1 MSGLVRHRATM
12 LVAAAFVAA
21 LVLSAWLGDRG
32 PAYDQPLDPENPPPA
47 GAQAVA
53 EVLGDRGVDG
63 AVARSAAELDAVDP
77 GPDSVV
83 LVTGSD
89 ALGPTTVRRMNA
101 VADGSWIIVVAPGPI
116 TVRTLGQRDSPV
128 HVDVPSPHPA
138 DCANLMLTGLS
149 IEVDAAVAY
158 DERTASCFGTEE
170 GALFVNVT
178 DRLAFLGA
186 GEILANDQILRADN
200 AAAALRLLGQRDRL
214 VWYVPDLADLAP
226 SEQATVAALLPR
238 WLRPALWIGLFTAV
252 ALVVWR
258 ARRLGPLVVEPLPVA
273 VKAIE
278 TTHSRGRLYRK
289 VNDREHAAA
298 ALRSAARDRLADRL
312 RLPRGGDEVP
322 LVRDLAR
329 HLGRSAEEMRFLI
342 GSDALPPPTDHD
354 LVELANR
361 LAALDEEIRH
371 A

>member
-1 MSGLVRHRATM
+1 M
-12 LVAAAFVAA
+12 
-21 LVLSAWLGDRG
+21 
-32 PAYDQPLDPENPPPA
+32 
-47 GAQAVA
+47 
-53 EVLGDRGVDG
+53 
-63 AVARSAAELDAVDP
+63 
-77 GPDSVV
+77 
-83 LVTGSD
+83 
-89 ALGPTTVRRMNA
+89 
-101 VADGSWIIVVAPGPI
+101 
-116 TVRTLGQRDSPV
+116 
-128 HVDVPSPHPA
+128 
-138 DCANLMLTGLS
+138 
-149 IEVDAAVAY
+149 
-158 DERTASCFGTEE
+158 
-170 GALFVNVT
+170 
-178 DRLAFLGA
+178 
-186 GEILANDQILRADN
+186 
-200 AAAALRLLGQRDRL
+200 
-214 VWYVPDLADLAP
+214 
-226 SEQATVAALLPR
+226 AALLPR